1 MIIKKVSCIKFFKL
15 FGLVFLLLFTN
26 NILAEESDKQ
36 AKLIYQIETQEVI
49 IEPTAIKSIE
59 MVLTSYSEKAAVINY
74 TDDGFE
80 KIKNFINNNIS
91 KKVIIKFDNEVIL
104 SATIMDKIDNP
115 SVLITGIS
123 QEEVEKIKKYISKKT
138 N

>member
-1 MIIKKVSCIKFFKL
+1 MIIKKVFCTKFFKL
-15 FGLVFLLLFTN
+15 FGLVVLLLFTN
-26 NILAEESDKQ
+26 TILAEKSDKQ
-36 AKLIYQIETQEVI
+36 AGLIYQIETQEVI

-59 MVLTSYSEKAAVINY
+59 MVLSSYGEKAAVINY

-91 KKVIIKFDNEVIL
+91 KKVIIKFDNEIIL

-123 QEEVEKIKKYISKKT
+123 REEVEKIKKYISKKT